1 MTWSD
6 VMKMLAWVFSVRFVT
21 MTSWCSQIFFKI
33 YLETWGNAPK
43 IWQASVSN
51 GLKPTNWPTD
61 RCSWGP
67 SQSSTVSFQGPEA
80 IKEEISIDETAEK
93 LKLMSLVSAV
103 FNSDA
108 RMNRFFCAP
117 WRFVILRK
125 LSEKTGDFEVSSH
138 LSCQIMYGVDPHQ
151 KTSGHGSCHHFVD
164 AFHYRTSVDYRNS

>member
-6 VMKMLAWVFSVRFVT
+6 VMKMQAWVFSVRFVT
-21 MTSWCSQIFFKI
+21 MTSWCSQVFSKFTSK
-33 YLETWGNAPK
+33 LGEMLRKFDKHLFQTGWNH
-43 IWQASVSN
+43 
-51 GLKPTNWPTD
+51 PTD

-67 SQSSTVSFQGPEA
+67 SQSSAVSFQGPEA

-108 RMNRFFCAP
+108 RMNRFSCAP
-117 WRFVILRK
+117 WKFVILRK

-138 LSCQIMYGVDPHQ
+138 LSCQFMYGVDPHQ